1 MNDSLQ
7 VVLATLATNLGTTA
21 EHLYGVLVKQAY
33 IAAVTDLLF
42 ALVYVGFT
50 LFFAFVVRRKTSV
63 PVSGDRYAQAEW
75 TDDGAFF
82 AHTAVWVLAAIGVIV
97 VGSCIHTVTTALM
110 NPEYWALNKILSAL
124 K

>member
-7 VVLATLATNLGTTA
+7 TVLAALATKLGTTA

-42 ALVYVGFT
+42 AMVYVGFT
-50 LFFAFVVRRKTSV
+50 LFFASVVRRKTSV
-63 PVSGDRYAQAEW
+63 PVSDGRYVQPEW
-75 TDDGAFF
+75 AADGAFF
-82 AHTAVWVLAAIGVIV
+82 AHAAVWVLAAIGVLV
-97 VGSCIHTVTTALM
+97 VGSCIHTVTTVLL